1 MIDVI
6 PPPAWTANRR
16 FSTLQERQH
25 NRSISTCLL
34 TQFWLVPVQLAFIG
48 DRHKHA
54 SLLANW
60 QQRGRLLLPP
70 YSLRRLERSAMAIY
84 RLLQHSAFTPEDIV
98 PIGEAYE
105 DCLRI
110 LKLADRSDPLT
121 EIIAK
126 AIIQIAQTGVRDP
139 VQIRELALKQL
150 GTPPAE

>member
-1 MIDVI
+1 
-6 PPPAWTANRR
+6 
-16 FSTLQERQH
+16 
-25 NRSISTCLL
+25 L
-34 TQFWLVPVQLAFIG
+34 TQFGAAPVQLAFIC

-54 SLLANW
+54 SLLAYW
-60 QQRGRLLLPP
+60 QQRGRLSLPP

-98 PIGEAYE
+98 PIGAAYE

-110 LKLADRSDPLT
+110 LKLTNRADPFT

-126 AIIQIAQTGVRDP
+126 AIFQIAQTGVRDP
-139 VQIRELALKQL
+139 IQLRNLALEQI